1 MTITRIVLKDFG
13 VFGGQQTLDL
23 SASNPDRPIVLVG
36 GENGR
41 GKTTI
46 LEAVFLVLYGKLS
59 PFVSSSGSAYA
70 KYLQGRVNDRSP
82 DETASVT
89 VVMDY
94 ALEDR
99 MSEIEACRTWTK
111 TGSGRQEQFVVRRDG
126 WDDDWLS
133 DNWGV
138 YWTQVLPPDIA
149 GLFFFDGERI
159 EALADPSTS
168 ARVIRDSL
176 HALFGISPLSRL
188 KSDLDLVQKRAIDE
202 EPSEQHEKL
211 EESYTAYVAATR
223 GHERVQA
230 RMAAATAQS
239 AEVRS
244 LLDRLERRLHAVG
257 GGAESLKNRDAT
269 RTELAQCKTQIEAID
284 TELRA
289 VAGGNAPFLLIEP
302 LVQRTGVSL
311 SSSKSA
317 EEIELVRSIGI
328 DLGARISQR
337 LEEQFRGQHSEVAAS
352 VQAIIDSELPS
363 SVKTPSISFPSEALR
378 EAESW
383 PLLLADMEQV
393 RSHLDELLSERATVV
408 HHAEQLESRLLAL
421 PAEESVREL
430 LEEESAKQ
438 AELKQ
443 IEQTTEQIAEE
454 LAASNRVLEQ
464 HQNRYTS
471 VAEGL
476 LRTHNKTADAARVV
490 THARRT
496 QELLSQLQERL
507 VRKHISRLEIELS
520 EKLAILHSKRL
531 VNNVRI
537 LPDTFEIQL
546 STESGEII
554 PAARLSAGERQLL
567 SLAVLWAVQSYSD
580 RKMPMIVDTPLGRL
594 DTSHRRNMVERF
606 LTEASHQVIVLSTDS
621 EVTPELAASVADSV
635 SAQFRLHYE
644 SVDQSTRIEA
654 GYFLPAGDLEHEYQ
668 SS

>member
-59 PFVSSSGSAYA
+59 PFVSSSGGAYA

-82 DETASVT
+82 DDTASVT

-94 ALEDR
+94 AIEGG

-111 TGSGRQEQFVVRRDG
+111 SGSGRQEQFAVRRDG

-138 YWTQVLPPDIA
+138 YWTQMLPPDIA

-168 ARVIRDSL
+168 ARVIRNSL

-188 KSDLDLVQKRAIDE
+188 RSDLDLVQKRAIDE

-211 EESYTAYVAATR
+211 EESYSAYVSATR
-223 GHERVQA
+223 ERERIQEKVA
-230 RMAAATAQS
+230 DATARR

-244 LLDRLERRLHAVG
+244 MLDRVERRLHAVG
-257 GGAESLKNRDAT
+257 GGAETLKSREAM
-269 RTELAQCKTQIEAID
+269 RTELAGLKTQIETID

-302 LVQRTGVSL
+302 LVERTGASL

-317 EEIELVRSIGI
+317 DEVELIRSIGS

-337 LEEQFRGQHSEVAAS
+337 LGEQLQGQHPDVIAS
-352 VQAIIDSELPS
+352 VKAIIDSELPKA
-363 SVKTPSISFPSEALR
+363 VDEPSISFPTEALR
-378 EAESW
+378 VADHW
-383 PLLLADMEQV
+383 PLLLADMELV
-393 RSHLDELLSERATVV
+393 RSNLNELLSERVAVV
-408 HHAEQLESRLLAL
+408 HQTEQLESRLMAL
-421 PAEESVREL
+421 PAEESVRDL

-438 AELKQ
+438 SELKQ
-443 IEQTTEQIAEE
+443 IEESLKQISEE
-454 LAASNRVLEQ
+454 LSAADRILDQ
-464 HQNRYTS
+464 HKNRYTS

-476 LRTHNKTADAARVV
+476 LKTHNKSADAARVV

-507 VRKHISRLEIELS
+507 VRRHISRLEIELS

-546 STESGEII
+546 STESGEVI
-554 PAARLSAGERQLL
+554 PASRLSAGERQLL

-594 DTSHRRNMVERF
+594 DTSHRRSMVERF

-644 SVDQSTRIEA
+644 SADQSTRIEA
-654 GYFLPAGDLEHEYQ
+654 GYFLPAGDLKHEYQ
-668 SS
+668 ST